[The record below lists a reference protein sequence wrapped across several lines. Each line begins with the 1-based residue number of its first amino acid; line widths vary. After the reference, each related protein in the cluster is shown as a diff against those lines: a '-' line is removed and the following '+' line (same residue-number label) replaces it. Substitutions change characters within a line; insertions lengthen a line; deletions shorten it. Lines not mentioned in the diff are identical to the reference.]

1 VKHEREQV
9 VSLAML
15 AGSVQLYI
23 VLMLIYA
30 QEIFFLSLSLG
41 LHTVSFYANLQD
53 GSRSTESILE
63 TAHGANLCPGNILSQ
78 LEPWIAHC
86 FFLCKSSRWQSIH

>member
-1 VKHEREQV
+1 M
-9 VSLAML
+9 SLAML

-30 QEIFFLSLSLG
+30 QEIVFLSLSLG

-53 GSRSTESILE
+53 GS
-63 TAHGANLCPGNILSQ
+63 
-78 LEPWIAHC
+78 
-86 FFLCKSSRWQSIH
+86 

>member
-1 VKHEREQV
+1 MQRVLKKNNWWWQAKDEREQV

-23 VLMLIYA
+23 ILMLIYA
-30 QEIFFLSLSLG
+30 HEIFFLSLSLG

-53 GSRSTESILE
+53 GSWSTESIPE
-63 TAHGANLCPGNILSQ
+63 TAHGDVWDWA
-78 LEPWIAHC
+78 
-86 FFLCKSSRWQSIH
+86 